1 MLTLAPSST
10 AAQIEVDWARLPAL
24 AKLTFD
30 GVEPIDA
37 TFDSF
42 AALQQ
47 LSSLEIYSWGDDE
60 EQEECTRAR
69 QSAIARLLRASP
81 AALRSL
87 ELEVPASSDLGV
99 GTVSQYQPDLSAA
112 IGGLTQLLKL
122 RCDDLGAAC
131 QLGQL
136 QELRVPEKIWSEL
149 SAVDLVRLQA
159 MRGLTRLELH
169 SVQPWEPL
177 SVALES
183 GGVQVRRK

>member
-1 MLTLAPSST
+1 M
-10 AAQIEVDWARLPAL
+10 EVDWARLPAL
-24 AKLTFD
+24 AELAFD
-30 GVEPIDA
+30 VVEPIEA
-37 TFDSF
+37 TLGGFS
-42 AALQQ
+42 ALQQ
-47 LSSLEIYSWGDDE
+47 LSSLGIYSWPRAGDE
-60 EQEECTRAR
+60 EQEEGTR
-69 QSAIARLLRASP
+69 QSAIARLLQASP

-87 ELEVPASSDLGV
+87 KLELQAGTLEVPEAGYSPIRVTQFEPEL
-99 GTVSQYQPDLSAA
+99 AA
-112 IGGLTQLLKL
+112 AVGGLTQLLKL